1 MIEST
6 LERIKRLNSE
16 SKNLVYEVTDD
27 CWMQASLAILLTCDE
42 IGFCIPKELTDFQ
55 IGCLVGEFFQKRIA
69 HKKEEQNDK

>member
-27 CWMQASLAILLTCDE
+27 CWMHASLAILLICDE
-42 IGFCIPKELTDFQ
+42 TGLCTPKELTDFQ
-55 IGCLVGEFFQKRIA
+55 IGSLVGEFFQKRIA
-69 HKKEEQNDK
+69 HKKEGQND